1 MTKFTHFRAP
11 SYRVENGSAVYTDG
25 INSTGGA
32 TVAYLEK
39 EGKLYAA
46 VAYCNPTDNFCY
58 KYGRNKAQGRL
69 TQLTN
74 KPELDDSDK
83 YFILDPKTGLS
94 TLHKFMTDDM
104 GYIHRGPRKKEKVEA
119 AAAA

>member
-11 SYRVENGSAVYTDG
+11 SYHVELGKALVTDG
-25 INSTGGA
+25 INSRGGA
-32 TVAYLEK
+32 TVAYLEQ

-69 TQLTN
+69 TQLTY
-74 KPELDDSDK
+74 KPELNDSDK
-83 YFILDPKTGLS
+83 YFILDPATGLE

-104 GYIHRGPRKKEKVEA
+104 GYIHRGQRKKEKAEA